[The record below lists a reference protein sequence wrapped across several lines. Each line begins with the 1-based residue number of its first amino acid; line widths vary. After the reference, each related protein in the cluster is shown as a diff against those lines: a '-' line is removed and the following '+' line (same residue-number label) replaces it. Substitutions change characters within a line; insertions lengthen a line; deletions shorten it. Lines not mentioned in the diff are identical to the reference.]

1 MRSKSVDFNSWLELQ
16 MWRSDGAPAAHG
28 TFGLIAI
35 NLKLKKG
42 LMQQGHYALNTSGID
57 VSTTAQE
64 VLQARRKM
72 FYKNKLL
79 TLSKGMPIRCFE
91 YM

>member
-1 MRSKSVDFNSWLELQ
+1 

-28 TFGLIAI
+28 TFALIAV

-42 LMQQGHYALNTSGID
+42 LLQQGHYALNTSGID

-64 VLQARRKM
+64 ILQAGDEDVLQKQMTDLIKRYAYPSCCGYVTSTRITQ
-72 FYKNKLL
+72 F
-79 TLSKGMPIRCFE
+79 TA
-91 YM
+91 